1 MYIKDMSSK
10 FGTGILMQNKNFQI
24 LDDSPIGFQLGR
36 SLITFYQTPKNN
48 SICKCFNKKKKEIN
62 NNVNNDEFYFN
73 ENKKCINYEMGYII
87 KEND

>member
-1 MYIKDMSSK
+1 
-10 FGTGILMQNKNFQI
+10 MQM
-24 LDDSPIGFQLGR
+24 
-36 SLITFYQTPKNN
+36 
-48 SICKCFNKKKKEIN
+48 FNKKKKEIN